1 MRHHHSTVQ
10 TSVFDFNLLQ
20 MPVDE
25 NHPLLR
31 LGREL
36 DWDALI
42 GIVGKQY
49 SGKTGRNSKSLR
61 MMIALEIAK
70 PVLRESDQDLVRRLE
85 TDIALKLF
93 CGFTNVYH
101 DVPDASSLTKFRRK
115 LDRGTLQLLEDASIR
130 TFIRKLPSKR
140 RHQCIT
146 DSTCIPASITFPID
160 GKILLAAWRKM
171 VETLEKIRHAGTKVI
186 IRGRR
191 AVEKAAAG
199 FRKKKRHTIE
209 EIKAFNQLLVDEGG
223 KLLALLKKEI
233 TKSATDVS
241 EKLLQT
247 IATILSQ
254 QGEMLHRNVR
264 SCKDRIVS
272 LHAPMIR
279 PIPRGKEGGRRTEF
293 GKKIT
298 CSVIAG
304 KLMRMDRIDDSP
316 FSDTEMVPDAI
327 ATHERCFGRKPS
339 EINTDRGG
347 HTPAIH
353 SELEKHGITD
363 GVQWKGAHPK
373 LAPAPPDDTIKRMR
387 RQRSVVEGKFGTLK
401 TRYGCDRNPY
411 KHEHAHVKIT
421 FALLAMNAMAVAR
434 VGGLRQG
441 CARQGG
447 P

>member
-1 MRHHHSTVQ
+1 MKHHHSTDQVAM
-10 TSVFDFNLLQ
+10 FDFDLLQ

-25 NHPLLR
+25 NHPLMLI
-31 LGREL
+31 GKEL

-42 GIVGKQY
+42 EIVGRKY

-70 PVLRESDQDLVRRLE
+70 PVLRESDRDLVRRLE

-101 DVPDASSLTKFRRK
+101 DVPDASSLTKFRKK
-115 LDRGTLQLLEDASIR
+115 LDAETLQMLEDASVR

-146 DSTCIPASITFPID
+146 DSTCIPAAITFPID
-160 GKILLAAWRKM
+160 GKLLLTACRKM
-171 VETLEKIRHAGTKVI
+171 VEILGKIRRGGKKVI
-186 IRGRR
+186 IRGKR

-199 FRKKKRHTIE
+199 FRKKKRHTIDE
-209 EIKAFNQLLVDEGG
+209 VKAYNQFLVTKGG
-223 KLLALLKKEI
+223 ELLALLKKTIARTASE
-233 TKSATDVS
+233 VS
-241 EKLLQT
+241 ETLLST

-254 QGEMLHRNVR
+254 QGEMLRRNVR
-264 SCKDRIVS
+264 SCRDRIVS

-279 PIPRGKEGGRRTEF
+279 PIPRGKEGGRKTEF

-304 KLMRMDRIDDSP
+304 KLLRMDRIDDNP

-327 ATHERCFGRKPS
+327 KTHERCFGRKPS

-347 HTPAIH
+347 HTPDIH
-353 SELEKHGITD
+353 AFLEKEDITD
-363 GVQWKGAHPK
+363 GVQWKGTRPKNAH
-373 LAPAPPDDTIKRMR
+373 APPDDAIKRMR
-387 RQRSVVEGKFGTLK
+387 RQRSAVEGRFGTLK
-401 TRYGCDRNPY
+401 TRYGCDRNSY
-411 KHEHAHVKIT
+411 KHDHAHVKIA
-421 FALLAMNAMAVAR
+421 FALLAMNAMAIAR
-434 VGGLRQG
+434 VGG
-441 CARQGG
+441 

>member
-1 MRHHHSTVQ
+1 MKHHHSTDQ
-10 TSVFDFNLLQ
+10 AAMFDFDLLQ

-25 NHPLLR
+25 QHPLMR
-31 LGREL
+31 IGKEL

-42 GIVGKQY
+42 EIVGKKY

-70 PVLRESDQDLVRRLE
+70 PVLRESDRDLVRRLE

-101 DVPDASSLTKFRRK
+101 DVPDASSLTKFRKK
-115 LDRGTLQLLEDASIR
+115 LDSETLQLLEDASIR
-130 TFIRKLPSKR
+130 TFIRKLPCKR

-146 DSTCIPASITFPID
+146 DSTCIPGSITFPID
-160 GKILLAAWRKM
+160 GKLLLTAWRKM
-171 VETLEKIRHAGTKVI
+171 VVALEKIRQTGKKVI
-186 IRGRR
+186 IRGKR
-191 AVEKAAAG
+191 AVTKAAAG

-209 EIKAFNQLLVDEGG
+209 EVQAYNQFLVTKGEQ
-223 KLLALLKKEI
+223 LLALLHK
-233 TKSATDVS
+233 TVASTAADVS

-247 IATILSQ
+247 IATILAQ
-254 QGEMLHRNVR
+254 QGEMLRRNVR
-264 SCKDRIVS
+264 SCRDRIVS

-279 PIPRGKEGGRRTEF
+279 PIPRGKEGGRKTEF

-298 CSVIAG
+298 CSVIG
-304 KLMRMDRIDDSP
+304 GTLLRMDRIDDDP

-347 HTPAIH
+347 HTPEIH
-353 SELEKHGITD
+353 ALLETQDITD
-363 GVQWKGAHPK
+363 GVQWKGARPK
-373 LAPAPPDDTIKRMR
+373 NAPAPPDHAIKRMR
-387 RQRSVVEGKFGTLK
+387 RQRSGVEGKFGTLK
-401 TRYGCDRNPY
+401 TRYCCDRNPY
-411 KHEHAHVKIT
+411 KHDHAHVKIA

-434 VGGLRQG
+434 I
-441 CARQGG
+441 GG

>member
-1 MRHHHSTVQ
+1 M
-10 TSVFDFNLLQ
+10 FDFGLLQ

-25 NHPLLR
+25 NHPLMLISK
-31 LGREL
+31 EL
-36 DWDALI
+36 DWETLI
-42 GIVGKQY
+42 EIVGRKY
-49 SGKTGRNSKSLR
+49 SEKTGRNSKSLR

-70 PVLRESDQDLVRRLE
+70 SVLRESDRDLVRRLE

-101 DVPDASSLTKFRRK
+101 DVPDASSLTKFRQK
-115 LDRGTLQLLEDASIR
+115 LDAETLQLLEDASIR
-130 TFIRKLPSKR
+130 TFIRKLPCKR

-146 DSTCIPASITFPID
+146 DSTCIPGNITFPID
-160 GKILLAAWRKM
+160 GKLLLAACRKM
-171 VETLEKIRHAGTKVI
+171 VEALKKIRQAGKKVI
-186 IRGRR
+186 IRGKR

-209 EIKAFNQLLVDEGG
+209 EVKAFNQLLVDEGA
-223 KLLALLKKEI
+223 KLLALLRK
-233 TKSATDVS
+233 TMVNTTTDVS
-241 EKLLQT
+241 EKFLQT

-254 QGEMLHRNVR
+254 QGEMLRRNVR
-264 SCKDRIVS
+264 SCKNRIVS

-304 KLMRMDRIDDSP
+304 KLMRMDRIDDAP
-316 FSDTEMVPDAI
+316 FSDTEMVSDAI

-347 HTPAIH
+347 HTPEIH
-353 SELEKHGITD
+353 ALLDEEDITD
-363 GVQWKGAHPK
+363 GVQWKGARPK
-373 LAPAPPDDTIKRMR
+373 NAHAPPDHAIKRMR
-387 RQRSVVEGKFGTLK
+387 RQRSGVEGKFGTLK

-411 KHEHAHVKIT
+411 KHDHAHVKIA
-421 FALLAMNAMAVAR
+421 FALLAMNAMAVAN
-434 VGGLRQG
+434 VGG
-441 CARQGG
+441 